1 MKKISFCLMAL
12 AMAAST
18 MFTSCGD
25 DDEEDNTPVKIMDLS
40 ATCGSEEFSTSAAG
54 FYQSSKKA
62 DETGTSVL
70 SQIFTSNSNGD
81 GSTTI
86 AGTAKGKQ
94 LAINVNGTKTG
105 TYQHS
110 VASNQTINNASYAS
124 EQDWILVGDFN
135 AVSRLDDGVYGYG
148 AGDKRYLAQNVILD
162 KTNLKDIIATWY
174 PAPQFVQST
183 YGVDRRDFVYL
194 SPALVQNVVR
204 AVTFTD
210 SFTPGTKTGI
220 SNFSIPSDH
229 RPFIIDFNL

>member
-1 MKKISFCLMAL
+1 MKKLTFCLMAL
-12 AMAAST
+12 AMVAST

-105 TYQHS
+105 TYQLS
-110 VASNQTINNASYAS
+110 VASDQTINNALIDLLSGKSAKEIVADAVKTDAMIIYRSTGEAEGGATYYFS
-124 EQDWILVGDFN
+124 TEATVTVNFDLVLYSTGTFSAKMMNKSGD
-135 AVSRLDDGVYGYG
+135 
-148 AGDKRYLAQNVILD
+148 
-162 KTNLKDIIATWY
+162 
-174 PAPQFVQST
+174 
-183 YGVDRRDFVYL
+183 
-194 SPALVQNVVR
+194 
-204 AVTFTD
+204 TFT
-210 SFTPGTKTGI
+210 I
-220 SNFSIPSDH
+220 SNGSFKVFGKPSLG
-229 RPFIIDFNL
+229 N

>member
-25 DDEEDNTPVKIMDLS
+25 DDEDDDNPVNSLAAS
-40 ATCGSEEFSTSAAG
+40 CGSESFSTSLAG

-105 TYQHS
+105 TYQLS
-110 VASNQTINNASYAS
+110 VASDQTINNALIDLLSGKSAKEIVS
-124 EQDWILVGDFN
+124 N
-135 AVSRLDDGVYGYG
+135 AVKTDAMIIYRSTGEAEGG
-148 AGDKRYLAQNVILD
+148 ATYYFSTEATVTVNFDLVLYSTGTFSAKMMNKA
-162 KTNLKDIIATWY
+162 KD
-174 PAPQFVQST
+174 
-183 YGVDRRDFVYL
+183 
-194 SPALVQNVVR
+194 
-204 AVTFTD
+204 TFT
-210 SFTPGTKTGI
+210 I
-220 SNFSIPSDH
+220 SNGSFKVFGKPSLG
-229 RPFIIDFNL
+229 N

>member
-1 MKKISFCLMAL
+1 MKKLTFCLMAL
-12 AMAAST
+12 AMVAST

-25 DDEEDNTPVKIMDLS
+25 DDEEDNSPVKIMDLS

-105 TYQHS
+105 TYQLS
-110 VASNQTINNASYAS
+110 VASDQTINNALIDLLSGKSAKEIVS
-124 EQDWILVGDFN
+124 N
-135 AVSRLDDGVYGYG
+135 AVKTDAMIIYRSTGEAEGGATYYFSTEATVSVNFDLVLYSTGTFTAKMMNK
-148 AGDKRYLAQNVILD
+148 AGD
-162 KTNLKDIIATWY
+162 
-174 PAPQFVQST
+174 
-183 YGVDRRDFVYL
+183 
-194 SPALVQNVVR
+194 
-204 AVTFTD
+204 TFTIND
-210 SFTPGTKTGI
+210 G
-220 SNFSIPSDH
+220 NFKVFGKPSLG
-229 RPFIIDFNL
+229 N

>member
-12 AMAAST
+12 AMVAST

-25 DDEEDNTPVKIMDLS
+25 DDEEDNSPVKIMDLS

-105 TYQHS
+105 TYQLS
-110 VASNQTINNASYAS
+110 VASNQTINNALIDLLSGKSAKEIVADAVKTDAMIIYRSTGEAEGGATYYFS
-124 EQDWILVGDFN
+124 TEATVTVNFDLVLYSTGTFSAKMMNKSGD
-135 AVSRLDDGVYGYG
+135 
-148 AGDKRYLAQNVILD
+148 
-162 KTNLKDIIATWY
+162 
-174 PAPQFVQST
+174 
-183 YGVDRRDFVYL
+183 
-194 SPALVQNVVR
+194 
-204 AVTFTD
+204 TFT
-210 SFTPGTKTGI
+210 I
-220 SNFSIPSDH
+220 SNGSFKVFGKPSLG
-229 RPFIIDFNL
+229 N

>member
-25 DDEEDNTPVKIMDLS
+25 DDEEDNSPVKIMDLS

-105 TYQHS
+105 TYQLS
-110 VASNQTINNASYAS
+110 VASNQTINNALIDLLSGKSAKEIVS
-124 EQDWILVGDFN
+124 N
-135 AVSRLDDGVYGYG
+135 AVKTDAMIIYRSTGEAEGG
-148 AGDKRYLAQNVILD
+148 ATYYFSTEATVTVNFDLVLYSTGTFSAKMMNKSGD
-162 KTNLKDIIATWY
+162 
-174 PAPQFVQST
+174 
-183 YGVDRRDFVYL
+183 
-194 SPALVQNVVR
+194 
-204 AVTFTD
+204 TFT
-210 SFTPGTKTGI
+210 I
-220 SNFSIPSDH
+220 SNGSFKVFGKPSLG
-229 RPFIIDFNL
+229 N

>member
-1 MKKISFCLMAL
+1 MKKLTFCLMAL
-12 AMAAST
+12 AMVAST

-25 DDEEDNTPVKIMDLS
+25 DDEEDNSPVKIMDLS

-105 TYQHS
+105 TYQLS
-110 VASNQTINNASYAS
+110 VASDQTINNALIDLLSGKSAKEIVS
-124 EQDWILVGDFN
+124 N
-135 AVSRLDDGVYGYG
+135 AVKTDAMIIYRSTGEAEGG
-148 AGDKRYLAQNVILD
+148 ATYYFSTEATVTVNFDLVLYSTGTFSAKMMNKA
-162 KTNLKDIIATWY
+162 KD
-174 PAPQFVQST
+174 
-183 YGVDRRDFVYL
+183 
-194 SPALVQNVVR
+194 
-204 AVTFTD
+204 TFT
-210 SFTPGTKTGI
+210 I
-220 SNFSIPSDH
+220 SNGSFKVFGKPSLG
-229 RPFIIDFNL
+229 N

>member
-105 TYQHS
+105 TYQLS
-110 VASNQTINNASYAS
+110 VASNQTINNALIDLLSGKSAKEIVADAVKTDAMIIYRSTGEAEGGATYYFS
-124 EQDWILVGDFN
+124 TEATVTVNFDLVLYSTGTFSAKMMNKSGD
-135 AVSRLDDGVYGYG
+135 
-148 AGDKRYLAQNVILD
+148 
-162 KTNLKDIIATWY
+162 
-174 PAPQFVQST
+174 
-183 YGVDRRDFVYL
+183 
-194 SPALVQNVVR
+194 
-204 AVTFTD
+204 TFT
-210 SFTPGTKTGI
+210 I
-220 SNFSIPSDH
+220 SNGSFKVFGKPSLG
-229 RPFIIDFNL
+229 N

>member
-105 TYQHS
+105 TYQLS
-110 VASNQTINNASYAS
+110 VASDQTINNALIDLLSGKSAKEIVS
-124 EQDWILVGDFN
+124 N
-135 AVSRLDDGVYGYG
+135 AVKTDAMIIYRSTGEAEGG
-148 AGDKRYLAQNVILD
+148 ATYYFSTEATVTVNFDLVLYSTGTFSAKMMNKA
-162 KTNLKDIIATWY
+162 KD
-174 PAPQFVQST
+174 
-183 YGVDRRDFVYL
+183 
-194 SPALVQNVVR
+194 
-204 AVTFTD
+204 TFT
-210 SFTPGTKTGI
+210 I
-220 SNFSIPSDH
+220 SNGSFKVFGKPSLG
-229 RPFIIDFNL
+229 N

>member
-1 MKKISFCLMAL
+1 MKKLTFCLMAL
-12 AMAAST
+12 AMVAST

-25 DDEEDNTPVKIMDLS
+25 DDDDDNTPVKIMDLS

-105 TYQHS
+105 TYQLS
-110 VASNQTINNASYAS
+110 VASNQTINNALIDLLSGKSAKEIVS
-124 EQDWILVGDFN
+124 N
-135 AVSRLDDGVYGYG
+135 AVKTDAMIIYRSTGEAEGG
-148 AGDKRYLAQNVILD
+148 ATYYFSTEATVTVNFDLVLYSTGTFSAKMMNKSGD
-162 KTNLKDIIATWY
+162 
-174 PAPQFVQST
+174 
-183 YGVDRRDFVYL
+183 
-194 SPALVQNVVR
+194 
-204 AVTFTD
+204 TFT
-210 SFTPGTKTGI
+210 I
-220 SNFSIPSDH
+220 SNGSFKVFGKPSLG
-229 RPFIIDFNL
+229 N

>member
-105 TYQHS
+105 TYQLS
-110 VASNQTINNASYAS
+110 VASDQTINNALIDLLSGKSAKEIVS
-124 EQDWILVGDFN
+124 N
-135 AVSRLDDGVYGYG
+135 AVKTDAMIIYRSTGEAEGG
-148 AGDKRYLAQNVILD
+148 ATYYFSTEATVTVNFDLVLYSTGTFSAKMMNKSGD
-162 KTNLKDIIATWY
+162 
-174 PAPQFVQST
+174 
-183 YGVDRRDFVYL
+183 
-194 SPALVQNVVR
+194 
-204 AVTFTD
+204 TFT
-210 SFTPGTKTGI
+210 I
-220 SNFSIPSDH
+220 SNGSFKVFGKPSLG
-229 RPFIIDFNL
+229 N

>member
-25 DDEEDNTPVKIMDLS
+25 DDEEDNNPVKIMDLS

-105 TYQHS
+105 TYQLS
-110 VASNQTINNASYAS
+110 VASDQTINNALIDLLSGKSAKEIVS
-124 EQDWILVGDFN
+124 N
-135 AVSRLDDGVYGYG
+135 AVKTDAMIIYRSTGEAEGG
-148 AGDKRYLAQNVILD
+148 ATYYFSTEATVTVNFDLVLYSTGTFSAKMMNKSGD
-162 KTNLKDIIATWY
+162 
-174 PAPQFVQST
+174 
-183 YGVDRRDFVYL
+183 
-194 SPALVQNVVR
+194 
-204 AVTFTD
+204 TFT
-210 SFTPGTKTGI
+210 I
-220 SNFSIPSDH
+220 SNGSFKVFGKPSLG
-229 RPFIIDFNL
+229 N